1 MAKRNITTILTAV
14 LGILVGILGT
24 TLVRNVREHNH
35 NIRTSY
41 RDWGKLNV
49 ILNTAGKYYVDT
61 INFGKV
67 TDEAVSAAL
76 RAMDPHSIYLTPENL
91 KVSEEDLAGNFE
103 GIGIQFN
110 VPNDTAIVMEVIPGG
125 PAEKIGMLAGDR
137 LIKVDDKVIAGVRFP
152 QDSMVRRMKGPAGT
166 KVTVTVKRGKQS
178 IPFEITRDKIPTHSI
193 DAAFMIKPGV
203 GYIRLSKFS
212 ATTCTEFLEESKRM
226 LSEGLSSLIV
236 DLRDNT
242 GGYFEQA
249 LALSDMFLAQGDT
262 IVWVEG
268 RSYPKTTST
277 ASGEG
282 HLKDVSLTVLIN
294 ENSASSSE
302 IFAGAMQDNHRAR
315 IIGRRSF
322 GKGLVQE
329 PFYFTDGS
337 AMRLTVARYFT
348 PSGRCIQKPYSKDY
362 DYDILHRYESGEL
375 FNSDSMKVEKGG
387 IIPDVFVAL
396 DTTKAGPFY
405 QACNQKATAMRFAS
419 DYFDKNRKTLSSI
432 DDYAG
437 LTAYLNAAGL
447 ESKFLNYAKTKD
459 NLVPS
464 PGEWEVDRLYMM
476 SQVRALVGRY
486 SKLGDNAFY
495 HLYMGIDDT
504 VKAALQ

>member
-1 MAKRNITTILTAV
+1 MSSRKIPTILIAV
-14 LGILVGILGT
+14 LGILVGVLGT
-24 TLVRNVREHNH
+24 TLVLNIRDRNH
-35 NIRTSY
+35 NIRASY

-49 ILNTAGKYYVDT
+49 ILNTAGKYYVDS
-61 INFGKV
+61 IRFDEV
-67 TDEAVSAAL
+67 TDAAVAAAL
-76 RAMDPHSIYLTPENL
+76 GAMDPHSIYLTPENL
-91 KVSEEDLAGNFE
+91 KTSEEDLSGNFE

-137 LIKVDDKVIAGVRFP
+137 LIKVGDKVIAGVQFP

-166 KVTVTVKRGKQS
+166 KVTVTVKRGKET
-178 IPFEITRDKIPTHSI
+178 IPFDITRDRIPTHSI
-193 DAAFMIKPGV
+193 DASFMIKPGV
-203 GYIRLSKFS
+203 GYIRLSKFA
-212 ATTCTEFLEESKRM
+212 ATTCTEFLENSTKL
-226 LSEGLSSLIV
+226 LSEGMTSLLV
-236 DLRDNT
+236 DLRDNS

-249 LALSDMFLAQGDT
+249 IGLSDMFLEKGDT

-268 RSYPKTTST
+268 RNYPKSISL

-282 HLKDVSLTVLIN
+282 HLKDISLTVLIN
-294 ENSASSSE
+294 EYSASSSE

-315 IIGRRSF
+315 IVGRRSF

-348 PSGRCIQKPYSKDY
+348 PSGRCIQKAYTKDY

-375 FNSDSMKVEKGG
+375 FNSDSVKVENGG
-387 IIPDVFVAL
+387 IIPDIFVAM
-396 DTTKAGPFY
+396 DTTKAGKFY
-405 QACNQKATAMRFAS
+405 QACNKKATAMRFAS
-419 DYFDKNRKTLSSI
+419 DYFDKNRKTLSAI
-432 DDYAG
+432 DNYEKLLSYLDASGLERKFLDYAK
-437 LTAYLNAAGL
+437 
-447 ESKFLNYAKTKD
+447 SKD
-459 NLVPS
+459 SLVPTAE
-464 PGEWEVDRLYMM
+464 EWATDKLYIM

-495 HLYMGIDDT
+495 HLYLGIDDT
-504 VKAALQ
+504 VKAAIR